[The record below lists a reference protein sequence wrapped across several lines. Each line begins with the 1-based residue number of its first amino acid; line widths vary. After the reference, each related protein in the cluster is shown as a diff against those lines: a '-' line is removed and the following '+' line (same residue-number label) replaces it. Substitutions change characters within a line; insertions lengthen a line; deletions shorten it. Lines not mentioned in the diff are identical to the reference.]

1 MIIENIDVIP
11 LDGEYFVYVEAWID
25 DRIQVSPATW
35 EEPAEF
41 KPGLCHAN
49 FVVEVQ
55 PPTDPD
61 KLETTDNKVA
71 FSELVAW
78 VREQDI
84 DWIDVDLSEI

>member
-1 MIIENIDVIP
+1 MIIENIDVTP
-11 LDGEYFVYVEAWID
+11 LNGEYFVYVEAWID

-49 FVVEVQ
+49 FVVEDQ

-61 KLETTDNKVA
+61 KLE
-71 FSELVAW
+71 AW